1 MDISSYQTIRE
12 EVASTMR
19 RLYSTR
25 LTTTS
30 GGNISFRINEELFA
44 ITPSQVDKATLTY
57 DVIAIVGF
65 DNTNY
70 TPHLPLSIES
80 EMHRRVL
87 LTRPDIQAVVH
98 AHPVYASSFTAMKQ
112 SINTKLLAESWFLL
126 EEPSFAPYER
136 MGTPD
141 LAASVEKCV
150 ASSDVVLMENHG
162 VLTVGKTLINAFDL
176 IEVLE
181 NSAKMTFITHM
192 LSVGNWDVS
201 PLSES
206 RCDELMRMKKGN

>member
-1 MDISSYQTIRE
+1 VDISSFQSIRE
-12 EVASTMR
+12 EVASIMR

-30 GGNISFRINEELFA
+30 GGNISFRLNEDLFA
-44 ITPSQVDKATLTY
+44 ITPSQLDKATLTA
-57 DVIAIVGF
+57 DIIAIVGF

-87 LTRPDIQAVVH
+87 LERKDINAVVH
-98 AHPVYASSFTAMKQ
+98 AHPVYASSFTAMKKP
-112 SINTKLLAESWFLL
+112 INTKLLAESWFLL
-126 EEPSFAPYER
+126 EEPAFAPYQR

-141 LAASVEKCV
+141 LATSVV
-150 ASSDVVLMENHG
+150 QSIAHSDVVLMENHG
-162 VLTVGKTLINAFDL
+162 VLTVGKTLVNAFDL

-181 NSAKMTFITHM
+181 NSAKMTFITQM
-192 LSVGNWDVS
+192 MSLSNWEVS
-201 PLSES
+201 PLNEQK
-206 RCDELMRMKKGN
+206 CDELMRMKKGN